1 MPTLFAAAFLL
12 FFASVTT
19 AQEAWEVPEE
29 ARAAANPVPAGDAAV
44 EAGRTFYTA
53 RCASCHGDE
62 GKGDGRATRFI
73 KPAPADIST
82 AEARDRM
89 TDGEMFYKITEGKKP
104 MPGMKR
110 TLSDEERWQVVHFLR
125 TLQPPR

>member
-1 MPTLFAAAFLL
+1 MSVLIAAVLLALSPAAA
-12 FFASVTT
+12 
-19 AQEAWEVPEE
+19 AQEPWDVSDEI
-29 ARAAANPVPAGDAAV
+29 RAVQNPVPADEAAI
-44 EAGRTFYTA
+44 EAGRGFYAA
-53 RCASCHGDE
+53 RCASCHGDT

-89 TDGEMFYKITEGKKP
+89 TDGEMFYKITEGRKP

>member
-1 MPTLFAAAFLL
+1 MPVLFSAAVLLLAFAAA
-12 FFASVTT
+12 

-29 ARAAANPVPAGDAAV
+29 ARAAENPVAAGDAAV
-44 EAGRTFYTA
+44 EAGRALYGA

-89 TDGEMFYKITEGKKP
+89 TDGEIFYKITEGRKP

-110 TLSDEERWQVVHFLR
+110 TLSEEERWQVVHFLR
-125 TLQPPR
+125 TLQPSR